1 MKILGID
8 PGTKRIGYGLIEKK
22 GKKLVYLDSGLL
34 KIHSHTPGT
43 VKINSEYL
51 YLLDL
56 EKSFKE
62 LIKKN
67 KPDLI
72 ALEKLFFMRNKKT
85 AMKVARAKGILILT
99 ALKKKIPLIEINP
112 TEVKFSLT
120 GDGKADKIGV
130 AKMVNYF
137 LNINYSFKVD
147 DIADALAIA
156 ICVALKL
163 DFQKYEN
170 YKN

>member
-34 KIHSHTPGT
+34 KINSHVPET
-43 VKINSEYL
+43 KINSEYS

-85 AMKVARAKGILILT
+85 AMKVAKAKGILILT
-99 ALKKKIPLIEINP
+99 ALKKKIPLVEINP

-137 LNINYSFKVD
+137 LNINHSFKVD

-156 ICVALKL
+156 ICAALKL